1 MVKAKMG
8 ASKMGKV
15 KTAKPSMGS
24 ASKRA
29 DGVAVKGKTKGKMM
43 YGGGMAKMMAGG
55 GVGKAKMMASGGMP
69 MVMKGGQEVPAFA
82 ADGKGKM
89 AAGGR
94 ARDGKSGGI
103 IMMPSRGM
111 GDINQNAHSQNDHP
125 QGRSE

>member
-55 GVGKAKMMASGGMP
+55 RRCGTA
-69 MVMKGGQEVPAFA
+69 
-82 ADGKGKM
+82 
-89 AAGGR
+89 
-94 ARDGKSGGI
+94 
-103 IMMPSRGM
+103 
-111 GDINQNAHSQNDHP
+111 QNDE
-125 QGRSE
+125 RAAA

>member
-69 MVMKGGQEVPAFA
+69 MVMKV
-82 ADGKGKM
+82 GKKFQLLLLM
-89 AAGGR
+89 VR
-94 ARDGKSGGI
+94 ARWLLVV
-103 IMMPSRGM
+103 
-111 GDINQNAHSQNDHP
+111 AHVK
-125 QGRSE
+125 